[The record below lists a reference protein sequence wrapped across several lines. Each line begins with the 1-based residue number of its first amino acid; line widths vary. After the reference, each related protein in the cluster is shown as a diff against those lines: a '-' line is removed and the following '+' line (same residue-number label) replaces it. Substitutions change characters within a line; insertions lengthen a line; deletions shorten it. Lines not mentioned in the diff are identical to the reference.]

1 MEAYIGAGRLE
12 DAIPGYPNAN
22 GCGTVVEAAAAA
34 AALDVPAS
42 KSLATS
48 SSANML
54 GSAVSILTVGTV
66 PMAGCNRTTRVGA
79 AAAAVDSIR
88 AARPAAGRV
97 VVVVVVVVNQH
108 AVYTSMYIILGLLIR
123 FGAWFAAPRAAYLL
137 CVGSETEPACLRQGI
152 LASQA
157 R

>member
-88 AARPAAGRV
+88 AARPAGRV
-97 VVVVVVVVNQH
+97 VVVVVVVDVVNQH
-108 AVYTSMYIILGLLIR
+108 AVYTSMYSISYFGLR
-123 FGAWFAAPRAAYLL
+123 FGGSRHLARAYLL
-137 CVGSETEPACLRQGI
+137 CVGRQSLPACGK
-152 LASQA
+152 AY
-157 R
+157 

>member
-88 AARPAAGRV
+88 AARPAGRV

-108 AVYTSMYIILGLLIR
+108 AVYTSMYIILWSFDTIR
-123 FGAWFAAPRAAYLL
+123 WFAALARAYLL
-137 CVGSETEPACLRQGI
+137 CVGRQSLPACGK
-152 LASQA
+152 AY
-157 R
+157 